1 MPANLTQQYLFA
13 EERFKAATTHEEKVA
28 ALEEMIRELP
38 KHKHTEKMFADLKT
52 RLSKLRKEGESRAA
66 GGPGKHSEAP
76 VIRKEGAGQVFLVGA
91 PNTGK
96 SALVAALSKAPVE
109 VTEYPF
115 TTRKCIPGM
124 AAWEDVRFQLVDSP
138 SVDPTFLEPNLMP
151 LLRQADAAVVVVDLS
166 APECLDQP
174 GWVFE
179 ALGQARIDVKP
190 GTVHTVARELGRSV
204 LPGFVAATHAD
215 HPDAPVALEL
225 LADELTG
232 RLPVVPVAAGEPASV
247 KTFAKACFDLFGAV
261 RVYSKQPGKEA
272 ERDAPFLVPIGGT
285 VLDFAERVHRD
296 FRERFD
302 FARVWGPG
310 KYDGQRVARDY
321 AVLDGDVIELHL
333 R

>member
-13 EERFKAATTHEEKVA
+13 EERFKAATNHEDKVA

-52 RLSKLRKEGESRAA
+52 RLAKLRREGEAKAA
-66 GGPGKHSEAP
+66 GGPAKHSETP
-76 VIRKEGAGQVFLVGA
+76 VLKKEGAGQVFLVGA

-138 SVDPTFLEPNLMP
+138 SLDPTFLEPNLMP
-151 LLRQADAAVVVVDLS
+151 LVRQADAAVVVVDLS
-166 APECLDQP
+166 AGECLDQP
-174 GWVFE
+174 GWVFD
-179 ALGQARIDVKP
+179 ALSAARIDVKP
-190 GTVHTVARELGRSV
+190 GTVHAVEKEYGRSV
-204 LPGFVAATHAD
+204 LPGFLAATHAD

-225 LADELTG
+225 LADLVG
-232 RLPVVPVAAGEPASV
+232 ARLKIVAVDVKDPASV
-247 KTFAKACFDLFGAV
+247 KAFARACFDLFGVV

-272 ERDAPFLVPIGGT
+272 ERDQPFLVPLGGT
-285 VLDFAERVHRD
+285 VLDFAERIHRD
-296 FRERFD
+296 LRERFD

-321 AVLDGDVIELHL
+321 AVEDGDVIEVHA

>member
-1 MPANLTQQYLFA
+1 MPANLTQQYMFA
-13 EERFKAATTHEEKVA
+13 EERFKAATTHEEKVD

-52 RLSKLRKEGESRAA
+52 RLSKLRREGEAKA
-66 GGPGKHSEAP
+66 GGPSRHATEL
-76 VIRKEGAGQVFLVGA
+76 VIKKEGAGQVILVGG

-96 SALVAALSKAPVE
+96 SALLGALSNAPVE

-115 TTRKCIPGM
+115 ATRKPVPGM
-124 AAWEDVRFQLVDSP
+124 IAFEDVRIQVVDTP
-138 SVDPTFLEPNLMP
+138 SVDPDFQDPGLMP
-151 LLRQADAAVVVVDLS
+151 LVRQADAAVICVDLS

-174 GWVFE
+174 GWAFT
-179 ALGQARIDVKP
+179 ALEEARIDVVP
-190 GTVHTVARELGRSV
+190 GTVFSVPRGPGRVV
-204 LPGFVAATHAD
+204 LPGFIAATRAD

-225 LADELTG
+225 LADVVGG
-232 RLPVVPVAAGEPASV
+232 RLPIVATSTGDPASL
-247 KTFAKACFDLFGAV
+247 KGFARACFDLFGVV
-261 RVYSKQPGKEA
+261 RVYSKQPQKDA
-272 ERDAPFLVPIGGT
+272 DMDAPFLVPAGGT

-321 AVLDGDVIELHL
+321 PVEEGDVIELHV